1 MSNFYNSND
10 FDVMDKKE
18 KSKFI
23 KMKSIFD
30 MPTNKKYINNVN
42 IKERELMQIQKD
54 KEKIVNKPTNHIKPV
69 QQVQSKPESK
79 QVSFKPESK
88 SNNNNNDSMMLIN
101 RSKHIKK

>member
-54 KEKIVNKPTNHIKPV
+54 KEKIVNKPTNIK
-69 QQVQSKPESK
+69 SNIPEPK
-79 QVSFKPESK
+79 QVTFKPESK
-88 SNNNNNDSMMLIN
+88 STNNNNNNDSMLLIN
-101 RSKHIKK
+101 RAKHIKK